1 VKHALNYF
9 CANDEAWCVAQNAW
23 EGLSARQWQLQAG
36 AGVMLGKDGAVMKPG
51 QEQEKVHLHWKSPKI
66 DAFLQKASF

>member
-9 CANDEAWCVAQNAW
+9 CAKDEARCVAQNAW

-36 AGVMLGKDGAVMKPG
+36 AGVVLGKDGAVMKPG
-51 QEQEKVHLHWKSPKI
+51 
-66 DAFLQKASF
+66 